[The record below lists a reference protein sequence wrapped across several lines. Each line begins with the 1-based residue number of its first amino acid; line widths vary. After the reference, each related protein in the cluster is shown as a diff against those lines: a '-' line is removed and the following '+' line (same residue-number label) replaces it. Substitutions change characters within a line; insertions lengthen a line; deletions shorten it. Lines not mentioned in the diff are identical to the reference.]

1 MNLNRSAIKANA
13 RNFIDTDR
21 RWLYMAFACLPLT
34 LVEYGLNGGT
44 QIIQRFS
51 DDGFLNFS
59 VSFSSIITWLL
70 IPFSIAMA
78 GYYLNQIRGN
88 VPDWKS
94 LYREGIDNFVPYL
107 LVGVTTK
114 IFIALWSLLFV
125 IPGIVKSLEWFFV
138 NYIVHDNPNIDHKQA
153 RDLSKRMTEGF
164 KWELFVLGLSFILW
178 YMLIGVTFGLASFY
192 VIPYIQCAQAMYYE
206 DLKHNA
212 IMSGV
217 AAPEEFGITPV
228 MNADDMQFNAQTSYE
243 PTETYSSPSYPQADV
258 YTPVEYTDVTDEAEL
273 TEEFNEQKEIDE

>member
-21 RWLYMAFACLPLT
+21 KWLYIAFACLPLT
-34 LVEYGLNGGT
+34 IVEYGLNSGM

-51 DDGFLNFS
+51 ESGFLNLS

-88 VPDWKS
+88 VPEWKS

-114 IFIALWSLLFV
+114 IFIGLWSLLFV
-125 IPGIVKSLEWFFV
+125 IPGIVKSFEWFFV
-138 NYIVHDNPNIDHKQA
+138 NYIVHDNPSIDHKHA
-153 RDLSKRMTEGF
+153 RDLSKRMTDGF

-178 YMLIGVTFGLASFY
+178 YMLIGVTFGLAAFY
-192 VIPYIQCAQAMYYE
+192 VIPYIQCTQAMYYE

-212 IMSGV
+212 IMTGV

-228 MNADDMQFNAQTSYE
+228 MPADDMQFNARENYE
-243 PTETYSSPSYPQADV
+243 PTETYPHPSV
-258 YTPVEYTDVTDEAEL
+258 YTPVEYRDVTDEAESP
-273 TEEFNEQKEIDE
+273 NKIDE